1 MFAIKRIKSKNV
13 WTFGTSAWKRGTLKN
28 VPFESQREP
37 GPAGQD
43 VQLVE
48 PKTSGDFKK
57 STRYVMKLIKI
68 PGIAEYVQAG
78 QGVQF
83 VGPTLRYSLDQIREV
98 STRTSV

>member
-48 PKTSGDFKK
+48 PKLRGNSKN
-57 STRYVMKLIKI
+57 STRYVMKLIRI
-68 PGIAEYVQAG
+68 PGLEENVQAE
-78 QGVQF
+78 QEVQL
-83 VGPTLRYSLDQIREV
+83 VAPTTHIPTQSNQWNIN
-98 STRTSV
+98 